1 MTANLNIIGLTREV
15 YKGLP
20 TTLCAGC
27 GHNSI
32 TNHLIKALYEYGVEP
47 HKLAKMSGI
56 GCSSKTPAYFVEQA
70 HGFNGLHGRMPSA
83 ATGAKLANRELLVL
97 GISGDGDT
105 ASIGLGQYCHMIRRN
120 VDCTYIVENNGC
132 YGLTKGQFSATAD
145 AGSKAKGGKVNEYAT
160 IDICG
165 LAIELG
171 ATFVARSFSG
181 DGKQLVPLLQ
191 AAFSHRGTAI
201 LDVISPCVTFND
213 HEGSTKSYNYVKD
226 HDVVL
231 HTADYIAGGKEI
243 NVDYE
248 PGTVRD
254 VELEDGSHVILR
266 KLDVDY
272 DPTDG
277 IGALRAIHESRA
289 RGEFVT
295 GLLYV
300 DTRERDLCERER
312 LTRTPLAQLDEEK
325 LRIPRERW
333 DDVLD
338 TGKD

>member
-1 MTANLNIIGLTREV
+1 MTVNLIGLTREV
-15 YKGLP
+15 YKGMP

-83 ATGAKLANRELLVL
+83 ATGAKVANRELLVL

-120 VDCTYIVENNGC
+120 VDLTYLIENNGC

-145 AGSKAKGGKVNEYAT
+145 VGSTQKSGKVNEYAT
-160 IDICG
+160 IDVCG

-171 ATFVARSFSG
+171 ATYVARSFSG

-191 AAFSHRGTAI
+191 GAFSHRGTAI
-201 LDVISPCVTFND
+201 LDIISPCVTFND
-213 HEGSTKSYNYVKD
+213 HQGSTKSYSYVKE

-231 HTADYIAGGKEI
+231 HTADYIAGGREI
-243 NVDYE
+243 AVDYE

-254 VELEDGSHVILR
+254 VELEDGSHVLLR

-272 DPTDG
+272 DPTDSLL
-277 IGALRAIHESRA
+277 ALRTIHEA
-289 RGEFVT
+289 TDRGEFVT

-300 DTRERDLCERER
+300 DTKAQDLCERER
-312 LTRTPLAQLDEEK
+312 LPHGSLVALEEEA
-325 LRIPRERW
+325 LRIDR
-333 DDVLD
+333 DDWEALMQGVRP
-338 TGKD
+338 

>member
-1 MTANLNIIGLTREV
+1 MTVNLIGLTREV

-32 TNHLIKALYEYGVEP
+32 TNHLIKALFDYGLEP

-83 ATGAKLANRELLVL
+83 ATGAKVANHDLTVL

-120 VDCTYIVENNGC
+120 VDVTYIIENNGC

-145 AGSKAKGGKVNEYAT
+145 VGSTQKGGKVNEYAT
-160 IDICG
+160 IDVCG

-191 AAFSHRGTAI
+191 AALSHRGTAI
-201 LDVISPCVTFND
+201 VDIISPCVTFND
-213 HEGSTKSYNYVKD
+213 HEGSTKSYAYVKD

-231 HTADYIAGGKEI
+231 HTADYIAGGREI
-243 NVDYE
+243 TVDYE
-248 PGTVRD
+248 PGTVHD
-254 VELEDGSHVILR
+254 VELDDGSHVLLR
-266 KLDVDY
+266 KLEIDY
-272 DPTDG
+272 DPTDA
-277 IGALRAIHESRA
+277 GAALSTIHEA
-289 RGEFVT
+289 TDRGEFVT

-300 DTRERDLCERER
+300 NTNAKDLSERER
-312 LTRTPLAQLDEEK
+312 LPRRPLVTYDEAS
-325 LRIPRERW
+325 LRISKADWETLMRP
-333 DDVLD
+333 
-338 TGKD
+338 